1 MGREALCTARVGNDS
16 AQVTAL
22 LESTTVVLRG
32 ELKRKWAIAALQNL
46 RVDGGELRFEHG
58 GEPVALSLGEKEAE
72 RWLKKLQTPPPTLAA
87 KLGVSAE
94 NPALLIGPTEGTLDP
109 ALAEALAG
117 GITTNMR
124 EARMLVAV
132 LSNAAELPRM
142 AEFHADMLCNTVW
155 VVHGKGPDADPSDT
169 LVRIAMRGWGYVDNK
184 TSAVSDKLTATRY
197 VRSAAPA
204 KAGAR
209 KAAPK
214 KTTTKPAPRK
224 R

>member
-1 MGREALCTARVGNDS
+1 MGREASCTARVGS
-16 AQVTAL
+16 ETEEVTAL

-32 ELKRKWAIAALQNL
+32 AIKRRWDIAALQGL
-46 RVDGGELRFEHG
+46 RIDGEELRFEAG
-58 GEPVALSLGEKEAE
+58 DEAVALALGEKEAG

-94 NPALLIGPTEGTLDP
+94 NPALLIGPTVGSLDP

-142 AEFHADMLCNTVW
+142 ADFHADMICKTVW
-155 VVHGKGPDADPSDT
+155 VVHAKGPDADPSDAV
-169 LVRIAMRGWGYVDNK
+169 VRIAMRGWGYVDNK
-184 TSAVSDKLTATRY
+184 TSAVSDALTATRW
-197 VRSAAPA
+197 VRSEPPA
-204 KAGAR
+204 K
-209 KAAPK
+209 
-214 KTTTKPAPRK
+214 K
-224 R
+224 RVRNR

>member
-1 MGREALCTARVGNDS
+1 MGREALCTARVGD
-16 AQVTAL
+16 ATAEVTAL

-32 ELKRKWAIAALQNL
+32 DIKRKWEIAALQNL
-46 RVDGGELRFEHG
+46 RIDGEELRFEHG
-58 GEPVALSLGEKEAE
+58 DEAVALVLGEKEAG

-94 NPALLIGPTEGTLDP
+94 NPALLIGPTVGTLDP

-132 LSNAAELPRM
+132 LSNASELPRM
-142 AEFHADMLCNTVW
+142 AEFHADMICKTVW
-155 VVHGKGPDADPSDT
+155 VVYPKGPDASPSDAE
-169 LVRIAMRGWGYVDNK
+169 VRTAMRGWGYVDNK
-184 TSAVSDKLTATRY
+184 TTAVSERLTATRY
-197 VRSAAPA
+197 VRSEP
-204 KAGAR
+204 
-209 KAAPK
+209 PVK
-214 KTTTKPAPRK
+214 KRTRK

>member
-1 MGREALCTARVGNDS
+1 MGREASCTARVGAETAD
-16 AQVTAL
+16 VTAL

-32 ELKRKWAIAALQNL
+32 DIKRRWEIAALQAL
-46 RVDGGELRFEHG
+46 RIEGEELRFEVDD
-58 GEPVALSLGEKEAE
+58 EAVALALGEKEAG

-94 NPALLIGPTEGTLDP
+94 NPALLIGPTVGTLDP

-117 GITTNMR
+117 GITSNVR

-132 LSNAAELPRM
+132 LSKPSELERM
-142 AEFHADMLCNTVW
+142 ADFHASMICKTVW
-155 VVHGKGPDADPSDT
+155 VVHPKGPGASPSDAE
-169 LVRIAMRGWGYVDNK
+169 VRTELRSRGYVDNK

-197 VRSAAPA
+197 V
-204 KAGAR
+204 
-209 KAAPK
+209 
-214 KTTTKPAPRK
+214 K

>member
-1 MGREALCTARVGNDS
+1 MGREARCTARVGS
-16 AQVTAL
+16 ETEEVAAL

-32 ELKRKWAIAALQNL
+32 AIKRRWDIAALQSL
-46 RVDGGELRFEHG
+46 RIDGEELRFEAG
-58 GEPVALSLGEKEAE
+58 DETVALALGEKEAG

-94 NPALLIGPTEGTLDP
+94 NPALLIGPTVGTLDP

-142 AEFHADMLCNTVW
+142 ADFHADMICNTVW
-155 VVHGKGPDADPSDT
+155 VVHAKGPDADPSDAV
-169 LVRIAMRGWGYVDNK
+169 VRIAMRGWGYVDNK
-184 TSAVSDKLTATRY
+184 TSAVSDALTATRY
-197 VRSAAPA
+197 VRSTPP
-204 KAGAR
+204 
-209 KAAPK
+209 PK
-214 KTTTKPAPRK
+214 KRV
-224 R
+224 RNR